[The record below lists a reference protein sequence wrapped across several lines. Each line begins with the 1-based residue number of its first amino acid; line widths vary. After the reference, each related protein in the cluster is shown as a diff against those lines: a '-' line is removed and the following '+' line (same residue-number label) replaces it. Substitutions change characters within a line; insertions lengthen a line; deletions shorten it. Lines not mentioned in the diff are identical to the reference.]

1 MLLEYD
7 NDQLSAAFGSVFA
20 DEPDELARELTSGD
34 GLGTALAVELATHMS
49 PSEERISDNATAA
62 LCGLITG
69 ARLAD
74 AGERLPDSLPAAVE
88 TVRVLG
94 RARVIAT
101 HCDLGGVASIEQVLE
116 RGFGSPRGQDR
127 DSLLQL
133 FELGL
138 AIGLASSYA

>member
-1 MLLEYD
+1 VLLEYD
-7 NDQLSAAFGSVFA
+7 NEQLSAAFGSVFA
-20 DEPDELARELTSGD
+20 DEPDALARELAADD

-49 PSEERISDNATAA
+49 PSEERVSDNATAA

-74 AGERLPDSLPAAVE
+74 AGDRLPGALPAAVD

-94 RARVIAT
+94 RTRVIAR
-101 HCDLGGVASIEQVLE
+101 HCDLSGVASIEQMLE
-116 RGFGSPRGQDR
+116 RGFGSPTGDDR

>member
-1 MLLEYD
+1 VLLEYD
-7 NDQLSAAFGSVFA
+7 NAQLSAAFGSVFA
-20 DEPDELARELTSGD
+20 DEPDTLARALAADD
-34 GLGTALAVELATHMS
+34 GMGTALAVELATHMS

-74 AGERLPDSLPAAVE
+74 AGDRLPDALPAAVE

-101 HCDLGGVASIEQVLE
+101 HCDLGGVAAVEQVLE
-116 RGFGSPRGQDR
+116 RGFGSPGGEDR
-127 DSLLQL
+127 ESLLQL